1 MDNQERTSKPRS
13 KEYPAVKL
21 EEAIS
26 FVTKFKDYPT
36 GKPIGYAVAAKEC
49 GVSSSTKSF
58 RYTVSAAKQFGLIST
73 SAGATFSLL
82 KSAYRL
88 VRPTESDAALQQLK
102 LECFRNPKLYE
113 ELIKEYEGRSIP
125 SVEIIENM
133 MVNYHSIMP
142 TVAQKAAQVF
152 IDTANEVGAIQNGV
166 LCLDVRENDP
176 SAFSAT
182 TSKSEEES
190 ATQTEVLAKDNQ
202 AQDVVSAGMF
212 APESG
217 DFAAPLNIPFGDK
230 RRAVL
235 YLPIDAT
242 KEDAE
247 YVRDMID
254 LMLKR
259 VYKVD

>member
-1 MDNQERTSKPRS
+1 MDNQERASKPRS

-26 FVTKFKDYPT
+26 FVAKFKDYPT
-36 GKPIGYAVAAKEC
+36 GKPIGYTAAAKEC
-49 GVSSSTKSF
+49 GVSPSTKSF
-58 RYTVSAAKQFGLIST
+58 RYTISTAKQFGLIST
-73 SAGATFSLL
+73 AAGLTFTLL
-82 KSAYRL
+82 ESAYRL
-88 VRPTESDAALQQLK
+88 VRPTENDAALQQLK
-102 LECFRNPKLYE
+102 LECFRNPKLYA
-113 ELIKEYEGRSIP
+113 ELIDEYEGRSVP
-125 SVEIIENM
+125 SVGIIENL

-142 TVAQKAAQVF
+142 AVAKKAAQVF
-152 IDTANEVGAIQNGV
+152 VDTANEVGAIQNGV
-166 LCLDVRENDP
+166 LCMDVSTNDP
-176 SAFSAT
+176 P
-182 TSKSEEES
+182 TSGAVTSRAEEEF
-190 ATQTEVLAKDNQ
+190 AAQDEVLSKDTQGQNV
-202 AQDVVSAGMF
+202 ANVGMLL
-212 APESG
+212 PESE

>member
-1 MDNQERTSKPRS
+1 MDNQERATKPRS

-26 FVTKFKDYPT
+26 FVAKFKDFPT
-36 GKPIGYAVAAKEC
+36 GKPIGYAAAAKEC
-49 GVSSSTKSF
+49 GVSPSTKSF
-58 RYTVSAAKQFGLIST
+58 RYTISAAKQFGLIST
-73 SAGATFSLL
+73 SAGSTLTLL
-82 KSAYRL
+82 EPAYRF

-102 LECFRNPKLYE
+102 LACFRSPNLYG
-113 ELIKEYEGRSIP
+113 ELIEEYQGRSLP
-125 SVEIIENM
+125 PTGTIENLL
-133 MVNYHSIMP
+133 VNYHSIMP
-142 TVAQKAAQVF
+142 TVAKKAAQVF
-152 IDTANEVGAIQNGV
+152 VDTANEVGAIQNGI
-166 LCLDVRENDP
+166 LCLDVAADAP
-176 SAFSAT
+176 PAPAAAAG
-182 TSKSEEES
+182 KGEES
-190 ATQTEVLAKDNQ
+190 PTAQAEMPSRGTH
-202 AQDVVSAGMF
+202 AQDMASSGMLV
-212 APESG
+212 PESG